1 MRGWRTAAAGTGE
14 RGAGLGTGELVDA
27 ESGLVVRPGLV
38 TAIAAAAAP
47 DAIAIADRLGRFSAG
62 EVSCGGVRLADLPIE
77 TVRRT
82 ILVCENS
89 DRLLAGRLR
98 DELDPYGAGEAALTD
113 ALRTASATDI
123 VDALPAGLDARI
135 ADSGREFSG
144 GQQQRLKLARALTAD
159 PPVLVLVEPTSA
171 VDAHTESRIAARLGT
186 RAGGPDDGHRGH
198 QPTRPCPRRP
208 RGLRRRRQGRRR
220 GQPRRTA
227 RQQSR
232 ICRHGNQRGDLI
244 WLAPRPAAPAHR
256 PPTRTTPPGTAPPGT
271 APPGTAPPG
280 TAPPGTAPPGTAP
293 PGTTPPRTA
302 PPGTA
307 PPGTAPPGTA
317 PLDGAGAASE
327 PARPILPI
335 ATRREVRGYA
345 RRLMLRHPWQLATAL
360 TLHGLAATAGLISPR
375 LIGNLVQAV
384 SGGHLTR
391 QHVDLVALTIGG
403 LIVTQAVVL
412 RFAVYCSTRLGEL
425 VLAQLREDFVRQVL
439 TLPLSMVERA
449 GSGDLLT
456 RTTRDV
462 DAMSRAVRMAV
473 PETLIAIVTGAFAV
487 GALILNGP
495 LLALPCLTAVPLL
508 FFATRWYL
516 ARARDGYLAENA
528 AYAELTEGLAET
540 VAGARTV
547 EALRLQARRLARTQ
561 ADLKRA
567 WRAERYTL
575 GLRMVWF
582 PLVELGYVIPVAAT
596 LGIGGLFTLRG
607 WATIGQMTA
616 ATLYVQQLIDPLD
629 RLLSSVDELQVG
641 GASLARLLGVALVPA
656 DRVES
661 GRTPVGEHLAAESVR
676 YAYSPGNDVLHGV
689 DLRLQPGERLAM
701 VGPSGAGKST
711 LGQLLA
717 GIHAPRSGAVTV
729 GRVPLVDLPLGELRG
744 QVALVTQEHHVFLGT
759 LRDNIALGATG
770 GHVADDSI
778 RAALAA
784 VDALEWAQ
792 QLPDG
797 LDTMVGSGQLTLS
810 PAQAQQVALARLVL
824 ADPHTLVLDEATSL
838 LDPRAARHLERSLAA
853 VLDGRTVVA
862 IAHRLHT
869 GRDADRV
876 AVVEDGR
883 IRELGSHEELVAAG
897 GAYADLWRSWHG
909 HAPGAPGPAHEVA
922 TDMATDVATS
932 AVTSAPARL
941 RLGQRVSPVNICVAC
956 LRRVA
961 GDFQNGSL
969 ADCQNRWGSSD
980 AAYHSSS

>member
-1 MRGWRTAAAGTGE
+1 MAGTQ
-14 RGAGLGTGELVDA
+14 
-27 ESGLVVRPGLV
+27 
-38 TAIAAAAAP
+38 
-47 DAIAIADRLGRFSAG
+47 
-62 EVSCGGVRLADLPIE
+62 
-77 TVRRT
+77 
-82 ILVCENS
+82 
-89 DRLLAGRLR
+89 AGR
-98 DELDPYGAGEAALTD
+98 
-113 ALRTASATDI
+113 ASAP
-123 VDALPAGLDARI
+123 PA
-135 ADSGREFSG
+135 
-144 GQQQRLKLARALTAD
+144 
-159 PPVLVLVEPTSA
+159 
-171 VDAHTESRIAARLGT
+171 
-186 RAGGPDDGHRGH
+186 
-198 QPTRPCPRRP
+198 
-208 RGLRRRRQGRRR
+208 
-220 GQPRRTA
+220 
-227 RQQSR
+227 
-232 ICRHGNQRGDLI
+232 
-244 WLAPRPAAPAHR
+244 
-256 PPTRTTPPGTAPPGT
+256 
-271 APPGTAPPG
+271 TAPPG

-293 PGTTPPRTA
+293 PGTTP
-302 PPGTA
+302 
-307 PPGTAPPGTA
+307 
-317 PLDGAGAASE
+317 LDGADAASE

-391 QHVDLVALTIGG
+391 QHVDLVALIIGG

-412 RFAVYCSTRLGEL
+412 RFAVYCSARLGEL

-439 TLPLSMVERA
+439 TLPLSTVERA

-508 FFATRWYL
+508 LFATRWYL

-547 EALRLQARRLARTQ
+547 EALRLQARRLAHTQ

-629 RLLSSVDELQVG
+629 RLLSWVDELQVG

-711 LGQLLA
+711 LGRLLA

-770 GHVADDSI
+770 VAADSKAADSKAADSKAAGNTAAGHVADDRI

-853 VLDGRTVVA
+853 LLDGRTVVA

-909 HAPGAPGPAHEVA
+909 HAPGAPGPAHE
-922 TDMATDVATS
+922 DHEGRKL
-932 AVTSAPARL
+932 P
-941 RLGQRVSPVNICVAC
+941 
-956 LRRVA
+956 RVA
-961 GDFQNGSL
+961 G
-969 ADCQNRWGSSD
+969 DCQNRWGSSD

>member
-1 MRGWRTAAAGTGE
+1 LAGTQ
-14 RGAGLGTGELVDA
+14 
-27 ESGLVVRPGLV
+27 
-38 TAIAAAAAP
+38 
-47 DAIAIADRLGRFSAG
+47 
-62 EVSCGGVRLADLPIE
+62 
-77 TVRRT
+77 
-82 ILVCENS
+82 
-89 DRLLAGRLR
+89 AGR
-98 DELDPYGAGEAALTD
+98 
-113 ALRTASATDI
+113 AST
-123 VDALPAGLDARI
+123 
-135 ADSGREFSG
+135 
-144 GQQQRLKLARALTAD
+144 
-159 PPVLVLVEPTSA
+159 
-171 VDAHTESRIAARLGT
+171 
-186 RAGGPDDGHRGH
+186 
-198 QPTRPCPRRP
+198 
-208 RGLRRRRQGRRR
+208 
-220 GQPRRTA
+220 
-227 RQQSR
+227 
-232 ICRHGNQRGDLI
+232 
-244 WLAPRPAAPAHR
+244 
-256 PPTRTTPPGTAPPGT
+256 
-271 APPGTAPPG
+271 
-280 TAPPGTAPPGTAP
+280 P
-293 PGTTPPRTA
+293 PGTTPPRT
-302 PPGTA
+302 T
-307 PPGTAPPGTA
+307 PPGTA

-360 TLHGLAATAGLISPR
+360 ALHGLAATAGLISPR

-403 LIVTQAVVL
+403 LIVAQAVVL

-473 PETLIAIVTGAFAV
+473 PATLIAIVTGAFAV

-547 EALRLQARRLARTQ
+547 EALRLQASRLARTR

-661 GRTPVGEHLAAESVR
+661 GRSPVGEHLAAESVR

-689 DLRLQPGERLAM
+689 DLRLRPGERLAM

-711 LGQLLA
+711 LGRLLA

-770 GHVADDSI
+770 VAADSGAADSQAADGLAAGHVADDSI

-784 VDALEWAQ
+784 VDALDWVQ

-876 AVVEDGR
+876 AVVENGR

-909 HAPGAPGPAHEVA
+909 HAPGAPGPAHAEA

-932 AVTSAPARL
+932 AVTSAPAPASTR
-941 RLGQRVSPVNICVAC
+941 A
-956 LRRVA
+956 
-961 GDFQNGSL
+961 NGL
-969 ADCQNRWGSSD
+969 VR
-980 AAYHSSS
+980 